1 MQRMMIKDLNDKN
14 YRDMKE
20 YCVEFNYNCCSH
32 YTVEA
37 MNEDEA
43 IEKASELDRRL
54 TKTEWYNNLDIE
66 LDDTQVWE
74 EGQ

>member
-1 MQRMMIKDLNDKN
+1 
-14 YRDMKE
+14 MKE
-20 YCVEFNYNCCSH
+20 YCVEFNYNCCSL

>member
-1 MQRMMIKDLNDKN
+1 
-14 YRDMKE
+14 MKE

-43 IEKASELDRRL
+43 IEKASKLDRRL

>member
-1 MQRMMIKDLNDKN
+1 
-14 YRDMKE
+14 MKE

-54 TKTEWYNNLDIE
+54 AKTEWYNNLDIE

>member
-1 MQRMMIKDLNDKN
+1 
-14 YRDMKE
+14 MKE

>member
-1 MQRMMIKDLNDKN
+1 
-14 YRDMKE
+14 MKE
-20 YCVEFNYNCCSH
+20 YCVEFTYNCCSH

>member
-1 MQRMMIKDLNDKN
+1 
-14 YRDMKE
+14 MKE
-20 YCVEFNYNCCSH
+20 YCVEFNYNFCSH

>member
-1 MQRMMIKDLNDKN
+1 
-14 YRDMKE
+14 MKE
-20 YCVEFNYNCCSH
+20 YCVEFNYNCCYH